1 MSNSSQALIPASVI
15 IHVLNEKLN
24 LPHALASVCGK
35 FDEVFVVDAG
45 STDGTQ
51 DIARYH
57 GAQVVQIEGD
67 RTTLVKQRNWALDNL
82 PTRHDWVY
90 ILDADELVPDSLRE
104 EIAKCVCNPLPDIDG
119 YWVRYKE
126 IILGRELTRA
136 ALYPNWNM
144 RLFRRSVARYEDRKV
159 NAHVKIDHART
170 SQLQAH
176 FIHDDKRGFASYIR
190 RMAGITVIEALS
202 LDELFKPQ
210 NDLVGASLF
219 SPSFVAR
226 RRALK
231 KLFYRLPCRP
241 LIIFL
246 YLYVWRLGLLEG
258 KAGLYHSLYRACTE
272 VLVDALR
279 YEAKMVKK

>member
-1 MSNSSQALIPASVI
+1 MSNPSQGLIPASVI

-24 LPHALASVCGK
+24 LPNALASVCSR

-51 DIARYH
+51 DIARSH

-82 PTRHDWVY
+82 QTRHDWVY
-90 ILDADELVPDSLRE
+90 ILDADESVPDDLCE
-104 EIAKCVCNPLPDIDG
+104 EIAERVRNPLPDIDG

-126 IILGRELTRA
+126 IILGRPLTRA

-144 RLFRRSVARYEDRKV
+144 RLFKRSVARYEDRKV
-159 NAHVKIDHART
+159 NAHIKIDHVRT

-176 FIHDDKRGFASYIR
+176 FIHDDKRGFASHIR
-190 RMAGITVIEALS
+190 RMASITVIEALS
-202 LDELFKPQ
+202 LDELFMPH

-219 SPSFVAR
+219 SASFVAR

-231 KLFYRLPCRP
+231 KLFYRLPFRP

-246 YLYVWRLGLLEG
+246 YLYVWRMGFLEG

-272 VLVDALR
+272 VLVNALR
-279 YEAKMVKK
+279 YEAKVGNK